1 MRNKIEGTAE
11 RPRLSVYRSNEHI
24 YAQVIDDIA
33 QKTLAH
39 TSSLSPALKE
49 GLGSGATVEAASK
62 VGGHIAELCAAANIE
77 VRPASPSTQ
86 GFLPSCSRVPAMLS
100 IIEEGRGALCT
111 AAAAAA
117 TFRLCLLTRPPP
129 APVCARVQK
138 VVFDRGGK
146 LYHGRIKAVAEAARE
161 KGLVF

>member
-77 VRPASPSTQ
+77 
-86 GFLPSCSRVPAMLS
+86 
-100 IIEEGRGALCT
+100 
-111 AAAAAA
+111 
-117 TFRLCLLTRPPP
+117 
-129 APVCARVQK
+129 K